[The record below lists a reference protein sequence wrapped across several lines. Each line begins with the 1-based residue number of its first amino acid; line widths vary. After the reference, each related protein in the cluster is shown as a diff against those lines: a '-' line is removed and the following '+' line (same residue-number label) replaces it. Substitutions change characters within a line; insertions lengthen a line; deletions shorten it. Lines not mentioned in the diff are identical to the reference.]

1 MKFPHIHISLKKP
14 DFLISKA
21 SRAFKQNK
29 TINVWGLDI
38 GGDALKAIRIA
49 QTPEGMCIDDVDIIE
64 YKAIPH
70 DVTFLQSTGIQEAI
84 QTFITRHT
92 ITKNDAIVVSI
103 PGQFV
108 LSRFVTIPPVDKK
121 QLKNIISYEARQ
133 QIPFDLKDV
142 VWDFQQLS
150 EQLPDAEGIE
160 IGLFASKRTTV
171 DHIVTNI
178 SPLKPYLSALQI
190 SPLAIANFVLFDQ
203 QANGPTVIV
212 NGEVENT
219 DIVIIDRQHLWLR
232 SIPIFTIDASLMKE
246 IQRSMEYYKSL
257 TKEDVHFKNLLLMG
271 NKFKDPAAVK
281 YITDNVTHEVKFLTC
296 LNTLK
301 VSQKIPAA
309 YLDENLSNF
318 GVALGLAIQG
328 AGFGRLRINL
338 LPQEFAKEI
347 EISRKKPYAIA
358 ALGCL
363 ALSIIIQ
370 YAGSHMQV
378 AHLRKS
384 NEYHQK
390 ILNTVQNFEKN
401 YKNIETLAQA
411 NKSSLDLVSSVDS
424 SRFFWMEATDKLLS
438 IMPGNVSVTS
448 IQSSWI
454 DADALK
460 YITETPRGIN
470 TARQQTP
477 TNFFQAKKPDA
488 LVKAGVSKKVL
499 LMGIKGESREP
510 SKSFIEEHILKP
522 IQKVSLFDQNVPAFK
537 NVEIVP
543 GSCRQVDKVGIGSY
557 ICFEIRWVVKS
568 PDEIQQETKS

>member
-1 MKFPHIHISLKKP
+1 MKLFPIHISFKKP
-14 DFLISKA
+14 DFLITKA
-21 SRAFKQNK
+21 SRGFKQKK
-29 TINVWGLDI
+29 TENVWGLDI
-38 GGDALKAIRIA
+38 GGDALKAVKIA
-49 QTPEGMCIDDVDIIE
+49 QTPDGIYVDDIDVIAYNALPRDM
-64 YKAIPH
+64 
-70 DVTFLQSTGIQEAI
+70 TFLQSTSIQEAI
-84 QTFITRHT
+84 LTFLTRYP
-92 ITKNDAIVVSI
+92 ITKNDKVLVSI

-108 LSRFVTIPPVDKK
+108 LSRFITIPPVDKK

-171 DHIVTNI
+171 NHIVTNI
-178 SPLKPYLSALQI
+178 WSLKPYLSTLQI

-203 QANGPTVIV
+203 QVSGPTVIV
-212 NGEVENT
+212 HGEVENT
-219 DIVIIDRQHLWLR
+219 DIIIIDRQHLWMR
-232 SIPIFTIDASLMKE
+232 SIPIFTIDASLIKE
-246 IQRSMEYYKSL
+246 IQRSLEYYKSL

-281 YITDNVTHEVKFLTC
+281 YITDNFTHEVKFLTC

-318 GVALGLAIQG
+318 GVALGLALQG

-363 ALSIIIQ
+363 ALAIFIQ
-370 YAGSHMQV
+370 YAGSRMEI

-390 ILNTVQNFEKN
+390 ILNTIQNFEKN
-401 YKNIETLAQA
+401 YKNLETLAQA

-424 SRFFWMEATDKLLS
+424 ARFFWMEAADKLLS
-438 IMPGNVSVTS
+438 IIPDNVSVTS

-454 DADALK
+454 DADTLK
-460 YITETPRGIN
+460 YITETTHGID
-470 TARQQTP
+470 TARQQKP
-477 TNFFQAKKPDA
+477 TNFFQAKKPNA
-488 LVKAGVSKKVL
+488 LVNAGVSKKVL

-522 IQKVSLFDQNVPAFK
+522 IQNISLFDQNVPAFK

-543 GSCRQVDKVGIGSY
+543 GSCRQVDKEGIGSY

>member
-1 MKFPHIHISLKKP
+1 MKLPYIHMRLKKP

-29 TINVWGLDI
+29 IINVWGLDI
-38 GGDALKAIRIA
+38 GGEALKAVRIV
-49 QTPEGMCIDDVDIIE
+49 QTIDGMCIDDVDIID

-84 QTFITRHT
+84 QTFLTRHT
-92 ITKNDAIVVSI
+92 ITKNDKIVVSI

-108 LSRFVTIPPVDKK
+108 LSRFITVPPVDKK
-121 QLKNIISYEARQ
+121 QLKNIVSYEARQ
-133 QIPFDLKDV
+133 QIPFDLKDI

-178 SPLKPYLSALQI
+178 SPLKPYLGALQV

-203 QANGPTVIV
+203 QVDGPTIIV
-212 NGEVENT
+212 NGEAENT
-219 DIVIIDRQHLWLR
+219 DIIIVDNQHLWLR
-232 SIPIFTIDASLMKE
+232 SIPIFTVDASLMKE

-257 TKEDVHFKNLLLMG
+257 TKEDVLFKNLLLMG

-281 YITDNVTHEVKFLTC
+281 YITDNFIHEVKFLKT
-296 LNTLK
+296 LNILK
-301 VSQKIPAA
+301 VSQKIPPAC
-309 YLDENLSNF
+309 LDENLSNF
-318 GVALGLAIQG
+318 GIALGLALQG
-328 AGFGRLRINL
+328 MGFGSLRINL
-338 LPQEFAKEI
+338 LPQEYAKEL
-347 EISRKKPYAIA
+347 EISRKKPYAVA

-363 ALSIIIQ
+363 ALAIIIQ
-370 YAGSHMQV
+370 YAGSRMQI

-384 NEYHQK
+384 NDYHQK
-390 ILNTVQNFEKN
+390 ILNKVEDFEKN
-401 YKNIETLAQA
+401 YKNLETLAQT
-411 NKSSLDLVSSVDS
+411 NKSLLDLVSSVDS

-438 IMPGNVSVTS
+438 VIPGNVSVIS

-460 YITETPRGIN
+460 YITESARGAE
-470 TARQQTP
+470 TARQQTSAA
-477 TNFFQAKKPDA
+477 FFQAKKPSA
-488 LVKAGVSKKVL
+488 LVKAGVSKKAL

-510 SKSFIEEHILKP
+510 SKSFIEEHVLKP
-522 IQKVSLFDQNVPAFK
+522 IQNLSLFDQKVPAFK

-543 GSCRQVDKVGIGSY
+543 GSCRQVDKEGIGSY
-557 ICFEIRWVVKS
+557 ICFEIRWIVKS
-568 PDEIQQETKS
+568 SDEIQQETKS